1 MVRHLSQAHEHA
13 VIAGRIAVLALT
25 LLEAGWM
32 TFDGMR
38 ALVVG
43 DYVTPS
49 TGAHAGQ
56 LGPWQYAVSAVGIA
70 PRSTAMKLIFVIY
83 GLSWLIVAVGFAR
96 GASWGWTAMV
106 VAAAASLWYF
116 PVGTLC
122 SVVQL
127 ALLFGIRRTA

>member
-1 MVRHLSQAHEHA
+1 MSFA
-13 VIAGRIAVLALT
+13 RIAVVALT

-32 TFDGMR
+32 IFDGAR

-43 DYVTPS
+43 DYVTPR
-49 TGAHAGQ
+49 TGPHAGQ

-70 PRSTAMKLIFVIY
+70 PRSTTMKLIFVIY

-96 GASWGWTAMV
+96 GASWGWMAMV
-106 VAAAASLWYF
+106 VAAVAPLWYF

-122 SVVQL
+122 SVIQL
-127 ALLFGIRRTA
+127 ALLFSIRRTA